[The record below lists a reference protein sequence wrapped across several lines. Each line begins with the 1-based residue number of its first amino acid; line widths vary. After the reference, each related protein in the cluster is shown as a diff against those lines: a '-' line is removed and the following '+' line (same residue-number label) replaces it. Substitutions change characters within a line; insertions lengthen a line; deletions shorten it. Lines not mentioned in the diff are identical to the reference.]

1 MIKKHKVDIIICIHN
16 MELPVDLRRAGII
29 TGFFITLMIIGSSFE
44 GNNIPKSYIFTL
56 DKLLHIIEYFIL
68 GTLLFFVFFYTSKK
82 PAVISFIIG
91 MFYSLIDE
99 LYQATVIGR
108 DSSALDVIADIIGL
122 ILSIFFIKL
131 FMNSF
136 AHDR

>member
-1 MIKKHKVDIIICIHN
+1 MK
-16 MELPVDLRRAGII
+16 ELLTNPRTNAIL
-29 TGFFITLMIIGSSFE
+29 TGLFIFLMIIGSSLK
-44 GNNIPKSYIFTL
+44 GNSIPKSYIFTL
-56 DKLLHIIEYFIL
+56 DKLLHIIEYFIF
-68 GTLLFFVFFYTSKK
+68 GTLLFFVFFSTSKK
-82 PAVISFIIG
+82 PDVISFIIG

-122 ILSIFFIKL
+122 ILSILFIKL
-131 FMNSF
+131 FMNTF